1 MGGDGYV
8 TLVALARAVGCT
20 ADPVVRQQLADLYSR
35 ERILA
40 LMGQRIRAAFV
51 AGRAPGPE
59 GSVAKLAT
67 AILGKRGADLAMAM
81 AGAGGQA
88 WDPGDV
94 SGVEQAAG
102 FLFAPMLGIAGGTS
116 EIQRNIIGERVLG
129 LPKEPVVDR
138 DVPFREL
145 RVGTQRA

>member
-1 MGGDGYV
+1 MG
-8 TLVALARAVGCT
+8 
-20 ADPVVRQQLADLYSR
+20 
-35 ERILA
+35 E
-40 LMGQRIRAAFV
+40 RIRAALV

-67 AILGKRGADLAMAM
+67 AILGRRSADVAMAI

-88 WDPGDV
+88 WSADDV
-94 SGVEQAAG
+94 AGGEQAASV
-102 FLFAPMLGIAGGTS
+102 LFVPMLAIAGGTS

-145 RVGTQRA
+145 RVGTQRS